1 MWYTKDTKEEEK
13 LKEVTT
19 MKKIYFDMDGTVADL
34 YGSDNWLDNLQNER
48 NGVFNN
54 LSPLVDMNELAIV
67 CHRLINNGYSFGII
81 TWLPM
86 GASYEYE
93 RVCEQEK
100 REWANEF
107 MPWVSEFYAQSYG
120 VPKQYAPI
128 KRVQN
133 MVLVDDN
140 TEVRAMWNAEKQRT
154 SIDATK
160 NIIEELKRLL
170 DNDD

>member
-1 MWYTKDTKEEEK
+1 
-13 LKEVTT
+13 

-34 YGSDNWLDNLQNER
+34 YGSDNWLDNLRNER
-48 NGVFNN
+48 VGVFNN
-54 LSPLVDMNELAIV
+54 LSPLVDMDELAII
-67 CHRLINNGYSFGII
+67 CLQLMNNGYSFGII

-100 REWANEF
+100 REWANAF

-128 KRVQN
+128 KRAAD

-140 TEVRAMWNAEKQRT
+140 TEVRAMWNTERHRT

-160 NIIEELKRLL
+160 NIIEELKKLL